1 MSTRIASEDRS
12 VEVTITP
19 LGVRVTIFG
28 HRWDWIV
35 SPLHGSLSLKSTVEP
50 ISVAGDHLQGAR
62 RPEQCPGCRPF
73 VEPDY
78 LDALEAGASASLLL
92 EREESRR

>member
-1 MSTRIASEDRS
+1 MSTRIANEDRS
-12 VEVTITP
+12 VEVTITA

-35 SPLHGSLSLKSTVEP
+35 SPFHGSLSLKGTVEP
-50 ISVAGDHLQGAR
+50 VSVAGDHLQGAC
-62 RPEQCPGCRPF
+62 RPGQCPGCRPF

-78 LDALEAGASASLLL
+78 LDALEAGATTSLLL
-92 EREESRR
+92 EREGSRR

>member
-35 SPLHGSLSLKSTVEP
+35 SPLHGSLSLQGTVEP

-62 RPEQCPGCRPF
+62 RPEQCPGCRTF

-78 LDALEAGASASLLL
+78 LDALEAGATASLLL